1 MSTVIAGRFDTM
13 EQAELAMQALQNQN
27 LVSEDLMTTFYVGPP
42 GQHDRHPLGGDEDAD
57 SKAEGAHGGSAAGAA
72 VGAGV
77 GLAALAA
84 GPLGVAAAAGVG
96 AYTGALVGALG
107 GMKTESEGDDYARQS
122 GIMLA
127 IKVDGLETDASIIR
141 ILEEQGAQDIEKTEA
156 QWADGE
162 WIDFDPVARPKLIN
176 PDARS

>member
-1 MSTVIAGRFDTM
+1 MSTVIAGRFDTI
-13 EQAELAMQALQNQN
+13 EQAEAAMQALQSQN
-27 LVSEDLMTTFYVGPP
+27 LSEDLMTTFYVGPP
-42 GQHDRHPLGGDEDAD
+42 GQHDRHPMGGDEDAD
-57 SKAEGAHGGSAAGAA
+57 AKAEGAHGGSAAGAA

-107 GMKTESEGDDYARQS
+107 SMKKDGEGDDYARQS

-127 IKVDGLETDASIIR
+127 VNVDALDNDAPIIR
-141 ILEEQGAQDIEKTEA
+141 ILEQQGAQDIEKTEA
-156 QWADGE
+156 EWADGE
-162 WIDFDPVARPKLIN
+162 WIDFDPVARPHLIH
-176 PDARS
+176 PEARR